1 MSKKQPTTAH
11 KEEFLRPEKEDYDA
25 RFEIVQPGFSEDQ
38 DLLHA
43 RAMDFLKKKIKK
55 GESWKTA
62 TAELTIADETFKAVI
77 LDDFL
82 KITLAERHFQGK
94 EEIKSIAR
102 LLQVPVELLEAVKG
116 AMIREVRDA
125 SIEAYHRSRP
135 EQTS

>member
-1 MSKKQPTTAH
+1 MSKNPKTTPPTEAL
-11 KEEFLRPEKEDYDA
+11 LRPEKEDYDA
-25 RFEIVQPGFSEDQ
+25 RFAIVQPGFSEDQ
-38 DLLHA
+38 DMLHA
-43 RAMDFLKKKIKK
+43 RAMDFLRKKIHK
-55 GESWKTA
+55 GEAWKKV
-62 TAELTIADETFKAVI
+62 TAELTIPDEAFKAVI

-116 AMIREVRDA
+116 EMIREVRDA

>member
-1 MSKKQPTTAH
+1 MSKASPPNPTF
-11 KEEFLRPEKEDYDA
+11 KDSLRPETEDYDA

-38 DLLHA
+38 DQLHS
-43 RAMDFLKKKIKK
+43 RAIDFLRKKIKK
-55 GESWKTA
+55 GEPWKKA
-62 TAELTIADETFKAVI
+62 ADDLTIPDASFKAVI

-116 AMIREVRDA
+116 DMIREVRDA
-125 SIEAYHRSRP
+125 SIEAYRRSRS
-135 EQTS
+135 EQTQ